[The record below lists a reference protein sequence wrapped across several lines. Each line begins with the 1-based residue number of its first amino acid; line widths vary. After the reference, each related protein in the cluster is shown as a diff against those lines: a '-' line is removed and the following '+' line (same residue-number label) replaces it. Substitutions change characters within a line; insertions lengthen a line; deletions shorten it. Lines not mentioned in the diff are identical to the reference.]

1 MRLGGYQPDLA
12 AAVRARLRAGLGL
25 GLAAERYPGVVT
37 SGQEWDLTVPAD
49 EEELLA
55 ALRRH
60 GVRPG
65 QRLHVVVSE
74 ESDDA
79 EASTSPA
86 FFASFSGPADL
97 AERSRAMLD
106 AEFPLTTS

>member
-1 MRLGGYQPDLA
+1 M
-12 AAVRARLRAGLGL
+12 
-25 GLAAERYPGVVT
+25 T

-65 QRLHVVVSE
+65 QRLHVVVSDSSESPDSE
-74 ESDDA
+74 EQ
-79 EASTSPA
+79 PA

-97 AERSRAMLD
+97 AERSREALD
-106 AEFPLTTS
+106 AEFPLSS